1 VLWLHL
7 HVKVNDFA
15 AMVISFGYKMFI
27 MYMYL
32 LFIMYLLLHSKHLL
46 LINKTVIPPP
56 LIHCCFFSMSYGKR
70 DIRNHKFEELWE
82 GLFIE
87 LGKQSVHMTPIKENG
102 IYTE

>member
-1 VLWLHL
+1 
-7 HVKVNDFA
+7 
-15 AMVISFGYKMFI
+15 
-27 MYMYL
+27 MYL